1 MTKMII
7 AATDNGTHISGSKEA
22 IKKAYL
28 SIVRTII
35 LSTALSP
42 AELADA
48 TIEGIRQGEEDT
60 DPDWVL

>member
-1 MTKMII
+1 MNKPII
-7 AATDNGTHISGSKEA
+7 FASENGTHVSGSKEA

-35 LSTALSP
+35 LSTALSA
-42 AELADA
+42 AEIADA
-48 TIEGIRQGEEDT
+48 TIEGIHQGEEDT